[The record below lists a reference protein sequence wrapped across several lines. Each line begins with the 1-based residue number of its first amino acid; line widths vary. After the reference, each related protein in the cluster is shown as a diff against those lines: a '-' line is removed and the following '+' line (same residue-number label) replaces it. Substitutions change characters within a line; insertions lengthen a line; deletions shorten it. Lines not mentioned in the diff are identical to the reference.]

1 MVPVKT
7 GTFYFALTLTM
18 KDAVLGDFS
27 VQDPN
32 QASAA
37 GAAAWRRAAISAW
50 AVGSDRE
57 IDEYRPNRHF
67 PGHLRATRKLER
79 LPHVSLIRVVGR
91 FHHQSRASEPPP
103 PARDECFILE

>member
-1 MVPVKT
+1 MVPVET

-37 GAAAWRRAAISAW
+37 GAAAAALCRKW
-50 AVGSDRE
+50 LG
-57 IDEYRPNRHF
+57 
-67 PGHLRATRKLER
+67 RKL
-79 LPHVSLIRVVGR
+79 SR
-91 FHHQSRASEPPP
+91 FQEGSAIAH
-103 PARDECFILE
+103 EC